1 MQILTA
7 ILKEEH
13 RRQGLYL
20 EENDHTLYLKRGQQ
34 VLARFSATG
43 ATMEEIHREA
53 DKYIEVYYGRN

>member
-20 EENDHTLYLKRGQQ
+20 EEDDHTLYLKRGHQI
-34 VLARFSATG
+34 LAKFSATG
-43 ATMEEIHREA
+43 ATVEEIQREA
-53 DKYIEVYYGRN
+53 NRYIEVYYGRN